1 MNINVGQL
9 LLTEFV
15 KIFAML
21 SDKISTENLI
31 FEIQKLRQE
40 LQQLKQEK
48 EALEILLKTKTDLA
62 VQLYDSN
69 QKLQVEL
76 DECQRT
82 KTELK
87 CCLETAN
94 KEKIDLE
101 ILLDA
106 ATEHGDV
113 MEELLHN
120 QSIHDPLTGLF
131 NHGYMNKC
139 LKREL
144 DRAQQK
150 QQPLTIIMGDI
161 DYFKQ
166 FNDRFGHE
174 AGDIV
179 LKQVSQ
185 LFQQT
190 IRESDIAC
198 RYGGEEFIF
207 IFPETSLD
215 KATQLAER
223 IRQGVCHLKIEYLG
237 GDLDRVTISL
247 GIACFPDHGNSSSE
261 LYKAADTALY
271 RAKAE
276 GRDRIIIY

>member
-1 MNINVGQL
+1 
-9 LLTEFV
+9 
-15 KIFAML
+15 ML
-21 SDKISTENLI
+21 SDKISTKNPS
-31 FEIQKLRQE
+31 FEIEKLRQE
-40 LQQLKQEK
+40 LHKVKQEK
-48 EALEILLKTKTDLA
+48 DELASLLKTKTELA
-62 VQLYDSN
+62 VRLVERN
-69 QKLQVEL
+69 QKLQTEL
-76 DECQRT
+76 NECQRT
-82 KTELK
+82 KTELQ

-94 KEKIDLE
+94 KEKTDLE

-113 MEELLHN
+113 IEELLHN

-150 QQPLTIIMGDI
+150 QQPLTIIMGDL
-161 DYFKQ
+161 DYFKH
-166 FNDRFGHE
+166 FNDCFGHE

-198 RYGGEEFIF
+198 RYGGEEFIL

-237 GDLDRVTISL
+237 KDLDRVTISL
-247 GIACFPDHGNSSSE
+247 GIACFPEHGNSSRE

-276 GRDRIIIY
+276 GRDRIVIY